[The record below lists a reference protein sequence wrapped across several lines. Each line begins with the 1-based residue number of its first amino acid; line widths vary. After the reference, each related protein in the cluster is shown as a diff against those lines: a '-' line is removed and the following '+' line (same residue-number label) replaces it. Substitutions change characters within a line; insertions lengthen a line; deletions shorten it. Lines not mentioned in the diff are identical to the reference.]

1 MRNYAIVGALVGA
14 LALAACG
21 DASTNHSNDFTG
33 VGNGN
38 PNGVGSDA
46 GSGGS
51 DSAAPGNDS
60 GSVLPD
66 SGVTTASFDIMLDK
80 TAADVE
86 LRSSVDIQVTVAP
99 KNFTGAVTLDL
110 TGMSAGVT
118 FKLASATLNVSGT
131 TGATT
136 TLTVMT
142 TSVVAPAL
150 NNLMVKATSGANTAT
165 TPLALT
171 VKPLITI
178 TIPTNVDALKGT
190 SGNPSKNAFG
200 DFPII
205 ITAPTNIAATPVEVK
220 FLNKD
225 SAPHCIHAGQA
236 GQGFPHDPV
245 TNGVCNTLTATN
257 QFDAQKRLVT
267 ATGTYGFYIHDQGD
281 LTEGS
286 IKIQ

>member
-14 LALAACG
+14 LGLAACG

-51 DSAAPGNDS
+51 DRAAPGNDS